1 MPVVIGCLMPH
12 PPIIIPEIGRDNIDR
27 VSSTVRAMDVICA
40 EVAKAN
46 PETLVVISPHSAGF
60 ADSIAV
66 KATRILAGSFK
77 DFGAPNIR
85 LIANLDEELLAA
97 LFVEAERYSVSL
109 TKIGNDHIKLFQS
122 EELDHGVLVPLY
134 FIQKY
139 IDVPV
144 VSLAVSYA
152 GADEHY
158 TLGVAIEKAANRA
171 GRRVAIIASG
181 DLSHRLTPGAP
192 AGFNPR
198 GIDFDAKIDGIID
211 TGDFNEL
218 FELDPMLVEDAGE
231 CGLRS
236 IHALAGCFNGL
247 QVHTNIHSY
256 EGPFGVGYLVASVLP
271 GRPDAER
278 EFMVLDFGEAAVV
291 FPEANETEVED
302 SAPVNFDSNDDAA
315 EESPAP
321 PEFSEP
327 VKLAKLSLEQYIRVG
342 HVVEPPENTLK
353 ELLDRRAGAF
363 VCIKIDGELRGCIG
377 TVQPT
382 EENIAREIMANVV
395 QAAHADP
402 RFTPISE
409 AELPLLQYSV
419 DILDAP
425 EKIDSISHLDPKLY
439 GVIVRKGSKTGL
451 LLPNIEGV
459 DTVEHQ
465 LAIAKQ
471 KAGIPVHDQTDL
483 YRFKVTR
490 YE

>member
-12 PPIIIPEIGRDNIDR
+12 PPIIIPDIGRDNIDR
-27 VSSTVRAMDVICA
+27 VSSTVRAMDVVCA
-40 EVAKAN
+40 AIAKAN

-97 LFVEAERYSVSL
+97 LFVEADRYGVSL

-134 FIQKY
+134 FIQRY

-171 GRRVAIIASG
+171 GRRVAVIASG

-236 IHALAGCFNGL
+236 IYALAGCFNGL

-271 GRPDAER
+271 GQPDPER
-278 EFMVLDFGEAAVV
+278 EFMVLDFGE
-291 FPEANETEVED
+291 EL
-302 SAPVNFDSNDDAA
+302 
-315 EESPAP
+315 
-321 PEFSEP
+321 SEP
-327 VKLAKLSLEQYIRVG
+327 VRLAKLSLEEYIRVG
-342 HVVEPPENTLK
+342 QVVEPPDNTLQ

-377 TVQPT
+377 TIQPA

-402 RFTPISE
+402 RFTPVSE
-409 AELPLLQYSV
+409 AELPFLQYSV

-425 EKIDSISHLDPKLY
+425 EKIDSTSHLDPKLY
-439 GVIVRKGSKTGL
+439 GVIVRKGAKTGL

-459 DTVEHQ
+459 DTAEHQ

-471 KAGIPVHDQTDL
+471 KAGIPAHDETAL

>member
-1 MPVVIGCLMPH
+1 MP
-12 PPIIIPEIGRDNIDR
+12 PPPCMRG
-27 VSSTVRAMDVICA
+27 M
-40 EVAKAN
+40 
-46 PETLVVISPHSAGF
+46 
-60 ADSIAV
+60 
-66 KATRILAGSFK
+66 
-77 DFGAPNIR
+77 
-85 LIANLDEELLAA
+85 EE
-97 LFVEAERYSVSL
+97 
-109 TKIGNDHIKLFQS
+109 
-122 EELDHGVLVPLY
+122 PL
-134 FIQKY
+134 
-139 IDVPV
+139 P
-144 VSLAVSYA
+144 
-152 GADEHY
+152 
-158 TLGVAIEKAANRA
+158 
-171 GRRVAIIASG
+171 
-181 DLSHRLTPGAP
+181 
-192 AGFNPR
+192 
-198 GIDFDAKIDGIID
+198 
-211 TGDFNEL
+211 
-218 FELDPMLVEDAGE
+218 
-231 CGLRS
+231 
-236 IHALAGCFNGL
+236 
-247 QVHTNIHSY
+247 
-256 EGPFGVGYLVASVLP
+256 
-271 GRPDAER
+271 
-278 EFMVLDFGEAAVV
+278 
-291 FPEANETEVED
+291 
-302 SAPVNFDSNDDAA
+302 
-315 EESPAP
+315 P
-321 PEFSEP
+321 PELSEP

-377 TVQPT
+377 TIQPT

>member
-1 MPVVIGCLMPH
+1 MPIVIGCLMPH

-27 VSSTVRAMDVICA
+27 VSSTMRAMDTICA
-40 EVAKAN
+40 AVARAN
-46 PETLVVISPHSAGF
+46 PETLVFISPHSAGF

-66 KATRILAGSFK
+66 KTTRILAGSFK

-97 LFVEAERYSVSL
+97 LLVEAERYGVSL

-122 EELDHGVLVPLY
+122 EALDHGVLVPLY
-134 FIQKY
+134 FLQRY

-158 TLGVAIEKAANRA
+158 ALGAAIEKAANRA
-171 GRRVAIIASG
+171 GGRVAVIASG

-198 GIDFDAKIDGIID
+198 GIDFDAKIIEIIE

-236 IHALAGCFNGL
+236 IYALAGCFNGR
-247 QVHTNIHSY
+247 QVHTSIHSY

-271 GRPDAER
+271 GRPDPER
-278 EFMVLDFGEAAVV
+278 EFMVLDF
-291 FPEANETEVED
+291 
-302 SAPVNFDSNDDAA
+302 
-315 EESPAP
+315 EE
-321 PEFSEP
+321 ELSEP
-327 VKLAKLSLEQYIRVG
+327 VRLAKLSLEQYIG
-342 HVVEPPENTLK
+342 LGQVVEPPDNTLR

-363 VCIKIDGELRGCIG
+363 VCIKIAGELRGCVG
-377 TVQPT
+377 TILPT

-395 QAAHADP
+395 QAAQADP
-402 RFTPISE
+402 RFTPVGE

-419 DILDAP
+419 DILGAP
-425 EKIDSISHLDPKLY
+425 EKIDSTSHLDPKLY
-439 GVIVRKGSKTGL
+439 GVIVRKGAKTGL

-471 KAGIPVHDQTDL
+471 KAGIPIHDRADL